1 MSKSGNSKKFLL
13 VGLAG
18 LVLGFSLMIAFNY
31 LWVNSSKNDSCMS
44 CHVHPESDASWKQ
57 SIHYNN
63 DSGVMTDCVA
73 CHLPPK
79 GSFEYVKAKGI

>member
-31 LWVNSSKNDSCMS
+31 LWVNSSKNDSCIS

-63 DSGVMTDCVA
+63 ASGVMPDCVA

-79 GSFEYVKAKGI
+79 GSFEFVKA